1 MFIADQVNIWN
12 SLPDSPVDANM
23 INTFKGRLDKH
34 QLDQDVVYSFH
45 TELSGT
51 GGASVCV

>member
-34 QLDQDVVYSFH
+34 
-45 TELSGT
+45 
-51 GGASVCV
+51 